1 MAKAALLL
9 PNIEIME
16 SVSYAANLYHL
27 SVCSTAIVDHTNI
40 RHYISQALADGADF
54 IIARGSQ
61 AELIQ
66 SLVSVPVVEIKI
78 TSLEIGAMLKSAKD
92 LTGMDCPAVAL
103 TGPKNMFAYID
114 TDSFNRLFGIR
125 LQVYLFQTVEEMVA
139 TAKKAI
145 AQKADVVIGGS
156 IVCEY
161 CRSVSVPCLKTVSG
175 RESALE
181 ACRIASQLST
191 ALDTEKQ
198 NAASLKMLLDYAYS
212 GIIHIDEHGRILRVN
227 RFVETLVMMESASM
241 EHMPVW
247 RIIPGITKKMLDFV
261 LEKQKKIHSAAIL
274 INQSE
279 FLISISPV
287 LVEGAA
293 TGAIISFYEGRPVA
307 AGNEEMKRE
316 LMSQGHVAKMK
327 FGSLI
332 ARSPAMQAAVE
343 RARGFADFQFPILI
357 TGEGGTEKLP
367 LAECIHNEGAFQDCP
382 FIRFQCE
389 DCDHSQMEALLFG
402 KPENGSFPGLVY
414 QGPCTLYLYEI
425 GQLSLRSQQ
434 QLLRVIQSAPYPSG
448 FLSLQATPNRIR
460 IIASTRH
467 NLLDLVEQGTFL
479 RELYYALSVM
489 TLTVPPLRERP
500 EDITAWTD
508 LYMREFQESYGRY
521 IKLTGDAR
529 KLLQSYQWP
538 GNLMELRMVCS
549 RILIH
554 ASHYYVDAPE
564 VEQYLDYPA
573 AQKNGRMKVP
583 EIQAFD
589 PAAEIIAALR
599 RCGGSREQTA
609 KELNIS
615 TSTLWRRMKKYRID
629 KNEGKGGITP

>member
-227 RFVETLVMMESASM
+227 RFVETLVMMEAASM

-425 GQLSLRSQQ
+425 GQLPAAASPGDPECPLPLRFSL
-434 QLLRVIQSAPYPSG
+434 PSG
-448 FLSLQATPNRIR
+448 HSQPDPDHRLHPAQSSGSGGTGHLSPGTVLCPVRHDSDRTALKRAAGRHHRLDRSVHERIPG
-460 IIASTRH
+460 I
-467 NLLDLVEQGTFL
+467 L
-479 RELYYALSVM
+479 RPIHKTDRRRQKTSSV
-489 TLTVPPLRERP
+489 LPV
-500 EDITAWTD
+500 AGK
-508 LYMREFQESYGRY
+508 SYGASDGVQPDPDPR
-521 IKLTGDAR
+521 LP
-529 KLLQSYQWP
+529 LL
-538 GNLMELRMVCS
+538 C
-549 RILIH
+549 
-554 ASHYYVDAPE
+554 
-564 VEQYLDYPA
+564 
-573 AQKNGRMKVP
+573 GRP
-583 EIQAFD
+583 
-589 PAAEIIAALR
+589 
-599 RCGGSREQTA
+599 
-609 KELNIS
+609 
-615 TSTLWRRMKKYRID
+615 
-629 KNEGKGGITP
+629 